1 MLQEVSNNLRKEHS
15 KLSNV
20 TYGIALATA
29 DSLLKGDMAGVKLAH
44 ETMGLG
50 VIVAS
55 TFQLSVL
62 LLKVAPRGKWSDGED
77 LRPQVDVAFDEALEE
92 LIPFYYDQ
100 FDLDEKTFRTVITT
114 IVMASF
120 VPFLEGGEAIVSYP
134 DYEELNE
141 WQMMGVFAVIAAA
154 MVNAF
159 TQVMPLLSTDHKL
172 GMVDVR
178 RILLVEEETV

>member
-1 MLQEVSNNLRKEHS
+1 M
-15 KLSNV
+15 SNV

-44 ETMGLG
+44 KTMGLG

-77 LRPQVDVAFDEALEE
+77 LRSQVDTAFDAALEE

-100 FDLDEKTFRTVITT
+100 FDLDEETFRTVITT
-114 IVMASF
+114 IVMSSL
-120 VPFLEGGEAIVSYP
+120 VPFLEGGEAIVAYP

-141 WQMMGVFAVIAAA
+141 WQMVGIFAVLAAA

-159 TQVMPLLSTDHKL
+159 TQVMPLLDSAHKL
-172 GMVDVR
+172 DIMDIR